1 MKKDWTY
8 KKLGEVTTAKIT
20 DLLWFQE
27 GPGVRKNQYTE
38 DGVKLLNVANLV
50 NGTVD
55 LSTSS
60 RYISEE
66 EAYGKYR
73 HFLVD
78 EGDLI
83 IASSGIQV
91 SYFDKK
97 MGFVTADQLPLCMN
111 TSTIRFK
118 VLDESITD
126 IKYFMYYLKSFPFK
140 RQLAKYITGS
150 AQLNFGPSHLKQMS
164 MPLYPL
170 ATQRSIVSELD
181 LLHSL
186 IEKKQEQLR
195 ALDNLAQSLFYQMFG
210 DPITNPMGWQVKKLG
225 EVAETTSGG
234 TPSKSKNEYY
244 ENGTIPW
251 LRSGE
256 VSQGFIY
263 NTELFIT
270 QKGLENSSAKMI
282 PVDSV
287 AIAMYGATVG
297 EVGIIKS
304 PMCTNQAICS
314 ILPNNY
320 LVPIYLRYFLMEMK
334 PKYITVAAGGAQ
346 PNISQAIIRNT
357 PLPLPPLSL
366 QQSFATKVRAIEEQK
381 RFISQSI
388 KDVESLLAQRMD
400 YYFG

>member
-8 KKLGEVTTAKIT
+8 KKLGKVATAKIT

-50 NGTVD
+50 NGIVD

-66 EAYGKYR
+66 EAYGKYK

-118 VLDESITD
+118 VLDNSITD
-126 IKYFMYYLKSFPFK
+126 IKYFMYYLKSYPFK

-170 ATQRSIVSELD
+170 AIQRSIVAELD
-181 LLHSL
+181 LLHSV
-186 IEKKQEQLR
+186 ISKKKEQLR
-195 ALDNLAQSLFYQMFG
+195 ELDNLAQSLFYQMFG
-210 DPITNPMGWQVKKLG
+210 DPITNPMGWEIKKLG
-225 EVAETTSGG
+225 EVAPVKSYQGEILSEKGLYWLLNLDMVEAQTGKILEKNMVDKDEIGNSTTSFSPDNVLYSKLRPYLNKVVLPDTCGYC
-234 TPSKSKNEYY
+234 TTELLPLLPQRDILNREYLCYLLRSKSFVDYINIKVA
-244 ENGTIPW
+244 G
-251 LRSGE
+251 
-256 VSQGFIY
+256 
-263 NTELFIT
+263 
-270 QKGLENSSAKMI
+270 AKM
-282 PVDSV
+282 PRVTMDD
-287 AIAMYGATVG
+287 
-297 EVGIIKS
+297 
-304 PMCTNQAICS
+304 
-314 ILPNNY
+314 
-320 LVPIYLRYFLMEMK
+320 F
-334 PKYITVAAGGAQ
+334 
-346 PNISQAIIRNT
+346 RNFS
-357 PLPLPPLSL
+357 LPLPPLSL
-366 QQSFATKVRAIEEQK
+366 QQSFAAKVSAIEAQK
-381 RFISQSI
+381 QAVQQSI
-388 KDVESLLAQRMD
+388 REIETLLAERMD
-400 YYFG
+400 NYFG

>member
-8 KKLGEVTTAKIT
+8 KKLGEVATAKIR

-66 EAYGKYR
+66 EAYGKYK

-118 VLDESITD
+118 VLDNSITD
-126 IKYFMYYLKSFPFK
+126 IKYFMYYLKSYSFK
-140 RQLAKYITGS
+140 RQLAKYITGA

-170 ATQRSIVSELD
+170 AIQHSIVAELD
-181 LLHSL
+181 LLHSV
-186 IEKKQEQLR
+186 ISKKKELLR
-195 ALDNLAQSLFYQMFG
+195 ELDNLAQSLFYQMFG
-210 DPITNPMGWQVKKLG
+210 DPITNPMGWEIKKIG

-234 TPSKSKNEYY
+234 TPSKSNNEYY

-256 VSQGFIY
+256 VSQGYIY
-263 NTELFIT
+263 STELFIT
-270 QKGLENSSAKMI
+270 QKGFDNSSAKMI

-314 ILPNNY
+314 ILPNKY
-320 LVPIYLRYFLMEMK
+320 LVPIYLRYFLMAMK
-334 PKYITVAAGGAQ
+334 PKYIAVAAGGAQ

-357 PLPLPPLSL
+357 HLPIPPLSL
-366 QQSFATKVRAIEEQK
+366 QQSFAAKVSAIEAQK
-381 RFISQSI
+381 QAIAQSI
-388 KDVESLLAQRMD
+388 KENEALLVQRMD
-400 YYFG
+400 TYFS